1 MDCRLTVLVSL
12 PQMVA
17 GSTMDAESIGLVKD
31 YVNELLWY
39 VPAFLRLV
47 LHELADDGHSFLVT
61 ERDRLFLTEY
71 QSASLQYQNI
81 SRS

>member
-1 MDCRLTVLVSL
+1 
-12 PQMVA
+12 
-17 GSTMDAESIGLVKD
+17 MDAESIGLVKD
-31 YVNELLWY
+31 YVNELLSY
-39 VPAFLRLV
+39 VPAFHRLV
-47 LHELADDGHSFLVT
+47 PHKLAHDGRSFLVT